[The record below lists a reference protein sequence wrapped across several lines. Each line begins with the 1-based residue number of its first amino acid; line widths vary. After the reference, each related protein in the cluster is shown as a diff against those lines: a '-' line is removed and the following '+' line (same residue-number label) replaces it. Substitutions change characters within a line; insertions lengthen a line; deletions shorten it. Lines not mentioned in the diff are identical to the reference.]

1 MLDADFLLRVPR
13 NWMSEVTQRFGVRMR
28 VVDRKAYGRHEV
40 QGLVQL
46 EVGERDPNVFGGRLN
61 RRERVRK
68 DMRKRKMVGGAAEG
82 SPKLT
87 SSTTALTGDEKIG
100 DLVASHPGLRLP
112 LMSYGFCTCCS
123 GSLTLRQNA
132 EVRGLPLHVILEDLN
147 RELAKSA

>member
-1 MLDADFLLRVPR
+1 
-13 NWMSEVTQRFGVRMR
+13 
-28 VVDRKAYGRHEV
+28 
-40 QGLVQL
+40 VQL
-46 EVGERDPNVFGGRLN
+46 DVGQRDPNVFGGSLN

-68 DMRKRKMVGGAAEG
+68 GMRKRKMVGEAAER

-87 SSTTALTGDEKIG
+87 SSATALTGDEKID

-112 LMSYGFCTCCS
+112 LMSYGLCTCCS

-147 RELAKSA
+147 RELANSA